1 MTRHPARRFDRRF
14 AHRFARRFVSRAA
27 AGVAALAIA
36 FPIAVPA
43 AAAEQEDRALA
54 ATEQL
59 LSEAHAALTGAGGDA
74 ALRQAID
81 RAFAFDVWERF
92 LIENRADR
100 FTPEQRERF
109 RALLPGY
116 LAYLYHNQ
124 FDKGLDTPPAVGE
137 AKPARKDV
145 LVSATFKRA
154 NGGDL
159 PVDWRLRDFP
169 EQGMRVIDV
178 MVGGT
183 SFLLLK
189 RDEFTSIIDNRGAD
203 GLLDFMQQHSL

>member
-1 MTRHPARRFDRRF
+1 MTRYLARI
-14 AHRFARRFVSRAA
+14 AA
-27 AGVAALAIA
+27 AALAALA
-36 FPIAVPA
+36 FAVPA
-43 AAAEQEDRALA
+43 AAQEKESRALD
-54 ATEQL
+54 TTQGL
-59 LSEAHAALTGAGGDA
+59 LAEAHAALTGGGDDA

-92 LIENRADR
+92 LVENRADQ
-100 FTPEQRERF
+100 FTPEQRGRF
-109 RALLPGY
+109 RELLPGY

-124 FDKGLDTPPAVGE
+124 FDRGLDTPPAVGD
-137 AKPARKDV
+137 AKPARNDV

-154 NGGDL
+154 NGADL

-169 EQGMRVIDV
+169 EQGMQVIDV

-189 RDEFTSIIDNRGAD
+189 RDEFTSIIDNRGAE
-203 GLLDFMQQHSL
+203 GLLEYMEQHSL

>member
-1 MTRHPARRFDRRF
+1 MTGYLARL
-14 AHRFARRFVSRAA
+14 AA
-27 AGVAALAIA
+27 AGIAAAGLAAAGLA
-36 FPIAVPA
+36 FALPA
-43 AAAEQEDRALA
+43 AAAEKEDRALE
-54 ATEQL
+54 ATQQL
-59 LSEAHAALTGAGGDA
+59 LTEAHAALQGAGGDA
-74 ALRQAID
+74 ALREAID

-92 LIENRADR
+92 LIENHADQ
-100 FTPEQRERF
+100 FTPEQRARF
-109 RALLPGY
+109 RELLPGY

-124 FDKGLDTPPAVGE
+124 FDRGLDTPPAVGE

-159 PVDWRLRDFP
+159 PVDWRLREFP
-169 EQGMRVIDV
+169 EQGMQVIDV

-189 RDEFTSIIDNRGAD
+189 RDEFTSIIDNRGAE
-203 GLLDFMQQHSL
+203 GLLEYMEQHSL

>member
-1 MTRHPARRFDRRF
+1 MIRSLARL
-14 AHRFARRFVSRAA
+14 AA
-27 AGVAALAIA
+27 AALAAIA
-36 FPIAVPA
+36 FALPA
-43 AAAEQEDRALA
+43 SAQEEKQSRALT
-54 ATEQL
+54 ATQQL
-59 LSEAHAALTGAGGDA
+59 LSNAHAALSGGGDDA

-81 RAFAFDVWERF
+81 EAFAFDVWERF
-92 LIENRADR
+92 LIENRADE

-124 FDKGLDTPPAVGE
+124 FDRGLDTPPAVGE
-137 AKPARKDV
+137 ARPARNDV

-154 NGGDL
+154 NGSDL
-159 PVDWRLRDFP
+159 PVDWRLRDVP
-169 EQGMRVIDV
+169 QQGMQVIDV

-189 RDEFTSIIDNRGAD
+189 RDEFASIIDNRGPG
-203 GLLDFMQQHSL
+203 GLLEFMEQHSL

>member
-1 MTRHPARRFDRRF
+1 MIRSIVRL
-14 AHRFARRFVSRAA
+14 AA
-27 AGVAALAIA
+27 AGLTAAGLAALAVA
-36 FPIAVPA
+36 APA
-43 AAAEQEDRALA
+43 AAQEKESRALE
-54 ATEQL
+54 ATQQL
-59 LSEAHAALTGAGGDA
+59 LTSAHAALTSSGGDA

-81 RAFAFDVWERF
+81 DAFAFDVWERF
-92 LIENRADR
+92 LIENRADQ

-124 FDKGLDTPPAVGE
+124 FDRGLETPPAVGE
-137 AKPARKDV
+137 AKPARNDV

-154 NGGDL
+154 NGADL
-159 PVDWRLRDFP
+159 PVDWRLRDV
-169 EQGMRVIDV
+169 EGQGMQVIDV

-189 RDEFTSIIDNRGAD
+189 RDEFASIVDDRGAE
-203 GLLDFMQQHSL
+203 GLLEYMQQHSI

>member
-1 MTRHPARRFDRRF
+1 MTRYLARL
-14 AHRFARRFVSRAA
+14 AAARLAA
-27 AGVAALAIA
+27 AGLALALA
-36 FPIAVPA
+36 LPA
-43 AAAEQEDRALA
+43 AAAEKESRALE
-54 ATEQL
+54 ATERL
-59 LSEAHAALTGAGGDA
+59 LSDAHAALTGTGGDA

-92 LIENRADR
+92 LIENRADE
-100 FTPEQRERF
+100 FTPDERERF

-116 LAYLYHNQ
+116 LAYLYRNQ
-124 FDKGLDTPPAVGE
+124 FDRGLDTPPAVGE
-137 AKPARKDV
+137 AKPARSDV

-159 PVDWRLRDFP
+159 PVDWRLREVP
-169 EQGMRVIDV
+169 EQGMQVIDV

-189 RDEFTSIIDNRGAD
+189 REEFAAIVDKSGAE
-203 GLLDFMQQHSL
+203 GLLDFMEQHSL

>member
-1 MTRHPARRFDRRF
+1 MIRHLARL
-14 AHRFARRFVSRAA
+14 AA
-27 AGVAALAIA
+27 AGVAGLAFA
-36 FPIAVPA
+36 FSA
-43 AAAEQEDRALA
+43 AAAEKEDRALE
-54 ATEQL
+54 TTQQL
-59 LSEAHAALTGAGGDA
+59 LTQAHAALTGAGGDA

-81 RAFAFDVWERF
+81 SAFAFDVWERF

-100 FTPEQRERF
+100 FTPEERGRF
-109 RALLPGY
+109 RELLPGY

-124 FDKGLDTPPAVGE
+124 FDRGLDTPPALGA
-137 AKPARKDV
+137 AKPARNDV

-154 NGGDL
+154 NGADL

-169 EQGMRVIDV
+169 AQGMQVIDV

-189 RDEFTSIIDNRGAD
+189 RDEFTSIIDNHGAE
-203 GLLDFMQQHSL
+203 GLLEYMEQHSL